1 MTTPAQI
8 RAARA
13 MLGLT
18 IAEVAAI
25 TGLSEASVE
34 EAERPGSSGDPAVLR
49 ILTDALEG
57 RGVLF
62 LSAGD
67 EEGGGPGIRL
77 KRPPH
82 ADDGTRPENLN
93 AANDD

>member
-18 IAEVAAI
+18 IGEVAAI

-34 EAERPGSSGDPAVLR
+34 DAERPSGNDDTTVLR
-49 ILTDALEG
+49 IVTDALEG

-77 KRPPH
+77 KRPPQ
-82 ADDGTRPENLN
+82 ADDATRPEHLN

>member
-18 IAEVAAI
+18 IDEVAAI

-34 EAERPGSSGDPAVLR
+34 DAERPGADGGAVLR

-62 LSAGD
+62 LSTGD

-77 KRPPH
+77 RRPPH
-82 ADDGTRPENLN
+82 ADDATRPEHLN